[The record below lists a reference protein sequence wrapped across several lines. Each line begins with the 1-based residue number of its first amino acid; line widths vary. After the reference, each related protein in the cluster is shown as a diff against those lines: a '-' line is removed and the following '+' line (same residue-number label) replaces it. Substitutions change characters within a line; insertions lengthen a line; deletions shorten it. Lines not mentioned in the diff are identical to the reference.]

1 MTQGVAFFTDVPLGS
16 WINLTSDSLRFFE
29 SSMRNLTIFATAVM
43 LTLTLLMVMPTY
55 VKVHAVTQNPASPTA
70 WSPFGPATPI
80 LLMHDY
86 SDSSIM
92 FNAFAS
98 GQVDITDWPIR
109 ASDLGPFCTSS
120 DIWCSAPD
128 PELGVSQLDVNNHAP
143 FMGQTMETT
152 RPTLVGS
159 VTNVVLGSSSACA
172 NGSGQLTLN
181 VVNVENNTQP
191 FKDSSNTIG
200 IANQPSGTPASPP
213 TNDQGGSTPTGTYV
227 FPSFLAGTYLITGSI
242 VVGNSTSGTHLG
254 CGAAAGCTVVI
265 PAGSG
270 GLGGTVSAT
279 WNVVWNSPSTLTPS
293 TAMPNIL
300 KAIAHLVNKPEFVQ
314 HDAVLNGNA
323 ACLDTL
329 LAPAHLIQGSPCV
342 TPRVG
347 QPGSPFPS
355 SVLSRECFANGG
367 VIKNDS
373 VITSCNPISAY
384 NLVDANT
391 GAGAVWWGVPGRTA
405 RGSVAT
411 GYASPADIDAAC
423 QYLLAA
429 GFQVTGNST
438 KSPCV
443 EIANASVGTV
453 QPGAYPH
460 FTH

>member
-227 FPSFLAGTYLITGSI
+227 FPCFLAGTYLITGTM
-242 VVGNSTSGTHLG
+242 VTGNATSGTRLG
-254 CGAAAGCTVVI
+254 CGVLAGCTVAI
-265 PAGSG
+265 SPGTPPN
-270 GLGGTVSAT
+270 GGTVSAT
-279 WNVVWNSPSTLTPS
+279 WNVVWNSPSTLTP
-293 TAMPNIL
+293 TAGMLNIQ
-300 KAIAHLVNKPEFVQ
+300 KALAHLVDKPEFVT
-314 HDAVLNGNA
+314 HDVILQGSAQ
-323 ACLDTL
+323 CDDIM
-329 LAPAHLIQGSPCV
+329 LAPVHSIHGSPCV
-342 TPRVG
+342 TPAAG
-347 QPGSPFPS
+347 QPGSPFPGS
-355 SVLSRECFANGG
+355 ILTRECSNLAFD
-367 VIKNDS
+367 VI
-373 VITSCNPISAY
+373 ITSCNPVSAY
-384 NLVDANT
+384 NLVDDNI
-391 GAGAVWWGVPGRTA
+391 GSGAVWWGVPGRTA
-405 RGSVAT
+405 SGSVVA
-411 GYASPADIDAAC
+411 GYSGPADIDAAC
-423 QYLLAA
+423 QYLIAA
-429 GFQVTGNST
+429 GFTLSGGTTNTCVALAQTSTGT
-438 KSPCV
+438 
-443 EIANASVGTV
+443 T
-453 QPGAYPH
+453 QPPSYPH
-460 FTH
+460 F